1 MKATRFS
8 RLIVVL
14 GVLSAGMAFLGPQD
28 STTPSVE
35 AAEASQTS
43 EAAEAPQATVEVEGY
58 ILSEEGGEGYL
69 WSQGHDSP
77 ESTETPETS

>member
-1 MKATRFS
+1 MKVTRFS

-14 GVLSAGMAFLGPQD
+14 GVLFAGMAFVGPQG

-35 AAEASQTS
+35 AAEVSQTS

-69 WSQGHDSP
+69 WSQGHDGP